1 MKRYNTIIPILLS
14 FSLSVT
20 SCVSRDIVNPSTITT
35 YSLTQ
40 EDTSTSPIMDS
51 LTEEYYNYFDN
62 LTFSYNYQEKYL
74 THAYIDAL
82 VEENKKIDECTFSFD
97 GDITSIADKIKDNSN
112 SNSFFTSDNLTIL
125 NRVLKKLYLNSTSN
139 KDEDFHKLST
149 IKIAYGNGDDV
160 GEFKDSDVHYVA
172 YFDEDTNTLY
182 LDKEY
187 IKLVSSDLVI
197 SSNYYLEYLLEHELD
212 HVRQVLC
219 DCNKD
224 IENTKFSY
232 GEYITFLLE
241 SSAESSIYNE
251 LNSNFK
257 IDYTYSDERIKESEI
272 LLLGLFSN
280 DSIDEYY
287 RSIYD
292 NDLTG
297 LFEYL
302 DLSEEEIYDFYNIIY
317 AIDGTMCRNELPYE
331 IFSDIENVTYGE
343 LKKEIG
349 YAYKQNLFKM
359 VIMRMLKYNSENNI
373 SIEDNLAMYYLIKSL
388 IFQDCYY
395 FEETDES
402 FNKVYPEEIAD
413 MVSMDEE
420 FLKYLASKYKKSI
433 EEIKEM
439 ESIDG
444 YIMSSCL
451 IDYIKTGEVTYDS
464 YSKKVLKLIDKFPT
478 ITNILNNYND
488 IYLNSYSS
496 STKDYT
502 LK

>member
-1 MKRYNTIIPILLS
+1 MQRYNTIIPILLS
-14 FSLSVT
+14 ISLSTT
-20 SCVSRDIVNPSTITT
+20 SCVSQDIVNQSTITS

-40 EDTSTSPIMDS
+40 EAPSFSPEMDS

-62 LTFSYNYQEKYL
+62 LTFTYNYQEKYL
-74 THAYIDAL
+74 TRAQIDAL
-82 VEENKKIDECTFSFD
+82 IEENETIEECTFSFD
-97 GDITSIADKIKDNSN
+97 GDISSIANQIKDNSN
-112 SNSFFTSDNLTIL
+112 SNSFFTSDTMTIL
-125 NRVLKKLYLNSTSN
+125 NRALKKIYLNSKSD

-149 IKIAYGNGDDV
+149 IKIAYGNGDDIGV
-160 GEFKDSDVHYVA
+160 FENSDAHYVA

-187 IKLVSSDLVI
+187 IKLVSSELVI

-224 IENTKFSY
+224 VKNTKFSY
-232 GEYITFLLE
+232 NEYVTFLLE
-241 SSAESSIYNE
+241 STAESSLYNE

-257 IDYTYSDERIKESEI
+257 IDYTYSDERAKESEI

-280 DSIDEYY
+280 DSVDEFYE
-287 RSIYD
+287 SIYN
-292 NDLTG
+292 NDLAS
-297 LFEYL
+297 LFDYL
-302 DLSEEEIYDFYNIIY
+302 DLSDEEIYDFYNIIY

-331 IFSDIENVTYGE
+331 IFSDIEEVTYGE

-359 VIMRMLKYNSENNI
+359 VIKRMLKYNSENNI
-373 SIEDNLAMYYLIKSL
+373 SLEDNLAMYYLIKSL
-388 IFQDCYY
+388 IFQDYYY
-395 FEETDES
+395 FEENDDS
-402 FNKVYPEEIAD
+402 FNKVYPEEIGA

-420 FLKYLASKYKKSI
+420 FLKYLASKYQKSLDD
-433 EEIKEM
+433 IKEI

-444 YIMSSCL
+444 YILSNSL
-451 IDYIKTGEVTYDS
+451 IEYIKTGEMPYDS
-464 YSKKVLKLIDKFPT
+464 YSKKVKRLIDEFPT
-478 ITNILNNYND
+478 ITSILNNYTD
-488 IYLNSYSS
+488 VYLSSYSS
-496 STKDYT
+496 STKEYE